1 MRAIIC
7 GAGIAGLSLAWWLD
21 RDGWDVL
28 LIERTSGLRD
38 EGYMIDF
45 LSSGYDVAELM
56 GLIPRLKEI
65 HYPIPELI
73 YVDRSGRRIASL
85 DYELFYRLQK
95 GRVFNFMRGDLER
108 VLFEELPESVEV
120 RFGLTLDEAKQAQ
133 EYVDVL
139 LSNGEHERA
148 DLLVG
153 ADGIHSRVRKLV
165 FGEERQFL
173 RPLGFHTAAYI
184 IENEEL
190 RRDLGGEFR
199 LLSCQIARSA
209 YIRSV
214 TGRSLPSSFIAHQ
227 TRRCPHLTVSS
238 SIRSTETSPGSCPL
252 HSGTAGTTQR
262 FTTIWLHRLRCLSG
276 VREEWRS

>member
-1 MRAIIC
+1 MRGIIC
-7 GAGIAGLSLAWWLD
+7 GAGISGLSLAWWLD
-21 RDGWDVL
+21 RAGWDVL
-28 LIERTSGLRD
+28 VIERTLGLRD

-65 HYPIPELI
+65 HYPIPEMI
-73 YVDRSGRRIASL
+73 YVDRNGRRVAGL
-85 DYELFYRLQK
+85 DYKLFYQLQK

-108 VLFEELPESVEV
+108 VLFEELPESVDV
-120 RFGLTLDEAKQAQ
+120 RFGLTIDQVKPSE
-133 EYVDVL
+133 EYVEVL
-139 LSNGEHERA
+139 LSNEEHERA

-165 FGEERQFL
+165 FGEEHQFL
-173 RPLGFHTAAYI
+173 RPWGSTPQRTSLRMRSSGGNLGASSAC
-184 IENEEL
+184 
-190 RRDLGGEFR
+190 
-199 LLSCQIARSA
+199 SACPIARSA
-209 YIRSV
+209 YIRSA

-227 TRRCPHLTVSS
+227 TRRCPHPTVSS

-262 FTTIWLHRLRCLSG
+262 YTTIWLHRLRCLSG